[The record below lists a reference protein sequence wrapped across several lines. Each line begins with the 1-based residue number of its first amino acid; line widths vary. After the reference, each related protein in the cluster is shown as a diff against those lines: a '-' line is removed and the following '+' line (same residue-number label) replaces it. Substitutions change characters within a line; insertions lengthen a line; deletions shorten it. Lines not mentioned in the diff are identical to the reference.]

1 MTTNQ
6 INELSDGI
14 FAVLVALYPPLA
26 ALKIVIVPLLRAAV
40 NSAATSLAKGIAD
53 GTIEPDGAGGFRP
66 AHGQSIYDPKTGI
79 FTGEKT

>member
-6 INELSDGI
+6 INELIDGI

-26 ALKIVIVPLLRAAV
+26 VFKIVIVPLLRAAV

-53 GTIEPDGAGGFRP
+53 GTIVPDGKGGFVPSTNSR
-66 AHGQSIYDPKTGI
+66 YDPA
-79 FTGEKT
+79 TGEFLK